1 MTIMIGILMSIMVNN
16 LVLFDFSENSNPE
29 RWQVVND
36 GVMGGLS
43 RGTFKVDKKGTALFT
58 GTISLENNG
67 GFSSVRYNTG
77 KINVEGYKNLVLYL
91 KGDGKK
97 YQVRIR
103 ENSGDYFSY
112 IATFQTSG
120 DWETIEVPLKDMY
133 PSFRGRKL
141 DQPNYNGSTIV
152 ELTFL
157 IGNKKAESFSIEFQK
172 AFLK

>member
-1 MTIMIGILMSIMVNN
+1 MIV
-16 LVLFDFSENSNPE
+16 FDFSENRESD

-43 RGTFKVDKKGTALFT
+43 QATFRVGENGTALFA
-58 GTISLENNG
+58 GRVSLENNG
-67 GFSSVRYNTG
+67 GFSSVNYKTG
-77 KINVEGYKNLVLYL
+77 KTDVEGYTTLALYI
-91 KGDGKK
+91 KGDGKN

-103 ENSGDYFSY
+103 ENNDDYFSY
-112 IATFQTSG
+112 ITTFQTSG
-120 DWETIEVPLKDMY
+120 EWETIELPLKEMF

-141 DQPNYNGSTIV
+141 DLPNYNGKTIV

-157 IGNKKAESFSIEFQK
+157 IGNKKAESFTLELQK